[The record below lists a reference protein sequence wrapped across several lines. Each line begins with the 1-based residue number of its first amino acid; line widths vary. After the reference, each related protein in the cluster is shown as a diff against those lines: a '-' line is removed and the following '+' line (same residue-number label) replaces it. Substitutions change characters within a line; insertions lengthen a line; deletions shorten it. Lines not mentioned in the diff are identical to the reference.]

1 MPVSRAYVKL
11 SVLLG
16 IGLGLAIG
24 AGVVY
29 LRHAQRSQLPGPPHG
44 ALLSE
49 CDGALRRLV
58 IQCAAADDTVA
69 IPTYRS
75 FLPQLPAGV
84 EVLVVCPDRKVFEAL
99 VKQVGPTAATLTPVL
114 ADHPMTSW
122 SRDRWL
128 ALIQP
133 PHARP
138 SQGGD
143 NEKRTT
149 LLCPAKEDGAD
160 IWPQRQGDQQV
171 AFDLAQ
177 VLGNAYQA
185 HRSELNFDGGDFA
198 ADRQT
203 VFVRP
208 SVALRNVQH
217 TARDRAELTEM
228 LSKSLEHKV
237 VWLDGAPD
245 HHVGMYMMPIGQRTV
260 LVGDPR
266 WAENLLAQAAEEKQ
280 AVEAFCPGGPDFSPV
295 AISAFEKVV
304 EECEAAGYRVVR
316 IPVVPGGDSRTY
328 LTFVNG
334 IQDERDG
341 RHTIYMPT
349 YSFAPTLNRAAAAVW
364 AELGFDVKNVDCDAC
379 ARNFGT
385 LHCLVNVLA
394 RD

>member
-1 MPVSRAYVKL
+1 
-11 SVLLG
+11 
-16 IGLGLAIG
+16 LGLAVG
-24 AGVVY
+24 AGVIY
-29 LRHAQRSQLPGPPHG
+29 LRHVQNALPPGPPHG
-44 ALLSE
+44 RLLSE
-49 CDGALRRLV
+49 CDGALQRVV
-58 IQCAAADDTVA
+58 IQCGAKDDTVA

-84 EVLVVCPDRKVFEAL
+84 EVLVVCPDRDVYDSL
-99 VKQVGPTAATLTPVL
+99 VKDVGPITATLTPVL

-128 ALIQP
+128 ALVP
-133 PHARP
+133 GNGKP
-138 SQGGD
+138 
-143 NEKRTT
+143 TT
-149 LLCPAKEDGAD
+149 LLCPAKEDGSD

-171 AFDLAQ
+171 AFDLAG
-177 VLGNAYQA
+177 VLGTNFQA
-185 HRSELNFDGGDFA
+185 HRSELNFDAGDFA
-198 ADRQT
+198 ADNEA

-217 TARDRAELTEM
+217 TARDRDELTET
-228 LSKSLEHKV
+228 LSKTLEHKV

-245 HHVGMYMMPIGQRTV
+245 HHVGMYMMPVGQRTV

-266 WAENLLAQAAEEKQ
+266 LAENLLAQSPDEKQ
-280 AVEAFCPGGPDFSPV
+280 AGEAFCPGGPDFTLG
-295 AISAFEKVV
+295 AIAAFDKVV
-304 EECEAAGYRVVR
+304 QACEGAGYRVVR
-316 IPVVPGGDSRTY
+316 IPVVPGSDSRTY

-349 YSFAPTLNRAAAAVW
+349 YSFAPTLNRAAADVW
-364 AELGFDVKNVDCDAC
+364 VKLGFEVKNVTCDTC

-394 RD
+394 RE

>member
-1 MPVSRAYVKL
+1 MPRAFVKL
-11 SVLLG
+11 PVLLG

-24 AGVVY
+24 AGVIY
-29 LRHAQRSQLPGPPHG
+29 LRHAQRSQPPGPPHG
-44 ALLSE
+44 AVLSE

-84 EVLVVCPDRKVFEAL
+84 EVLVVYPDHEVFDSL

-114 ADHPMTSW
+114 TDHPITSW

-128 ALIQP
+128 ALIG
-133 PHARP
+133 AE
-138 SQGGD
+138 G
-143 NEKRTT
+143 KLTT

-160 IWPQRQGDQQV
+160 IWLQRHGDQQV
-171 AFDLAQ
+171 AFDLVQA
-177 VLGNAYQA
+177 LGHDCAA
-185 HRSELNFDGGDFA
+185 HCSDLSFDAGDFA
-198 ADRQT
+198 ADRDT

-217 TARDRAELTEM
+217 AARDRAELTEM
-228 LSKSLEHKV
+228 LAKTLEHTV

-245 HHVGMYMMPIGQRTV
+245 HHVGMYMMPVGQRTV
-260 LVGDPR
+260 LVGDPH
-266 WAENLLAQAAEEKQ
+266 WAENLSAQAAEEKQ
-280 AVEAFCPGGPDFSPV
+280 TVEAFCPGGPDFSPEAV
-295 AISAFEKVV
+295 AAFEKVV
-304 EECEAAGYRVVR
+304 QECEAAGYRVVR
-316 IPVVPGGDSRTY
+316 IPVVPSSDSRTY

-364 AELGFDVKNVDCDAC
+364 AELGFDVKNVDCDAA